1 MEENGY
7 WFLEKAKGEKME
19 VWLLQNT
26 VQLMEDIMCF
36 LSLGATAHS
45 L

>member
-1 MEENGY
+1 MATG
-7 WFLEKAKGEKME
+7 FLRRPRLWEKME

-26 VQLMEDIMCF
+26 VRLMEDIMCF